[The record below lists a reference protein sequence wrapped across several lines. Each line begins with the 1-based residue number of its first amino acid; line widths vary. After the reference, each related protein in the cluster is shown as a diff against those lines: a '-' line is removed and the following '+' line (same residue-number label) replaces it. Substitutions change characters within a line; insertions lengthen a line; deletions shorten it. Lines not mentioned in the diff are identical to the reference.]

1 MEKFLYL
8 QWICIFLTPLFYEF
22 NKTFYFITIGQF
34 LESPKSYA
42 DRCLSSTAT
51 FLYHVESLTY
61 IGNATLLNTD
71 SRSKCVCGLRS
82 KMSLTSLLWSI
93 RVAHYESL
101 IYFALPPRLEKCCWC
116 QGHKPN
122 RLGMPQ
128 EEQKFQ
134 IKSAV
139 KYCIQSFRNMTRSL
153 KSNELIIMMWSR
165 SNWH

>member
-1 MEKFLYL
+1 MKDDVMEKFIYL

-34 LESPKSYA
+34 VESLKSYA
-42 DRCLSSTAT
+42 LSSTAT
-51 FLYHVESLTY
+51 FLYHVENLTY

-71 SRSKCVCGLRS
+71 SRSKCVWS

-93 RVAHYESL
+93 QVAHYESL
-101 IYFALPPRLEKCCWC
+101 IYFDLPPLLEKSCWC

-153 KSNELIIMMWSR
+153 KSNELIIMMWSL